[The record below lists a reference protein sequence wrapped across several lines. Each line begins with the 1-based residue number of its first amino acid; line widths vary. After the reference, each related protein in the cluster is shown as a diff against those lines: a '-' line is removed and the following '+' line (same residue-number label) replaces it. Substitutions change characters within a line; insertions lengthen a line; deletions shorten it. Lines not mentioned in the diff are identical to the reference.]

1 MNTQSIIL
9 FPLEPS
15 IVGTRFFCYQTKRGK
30 GPASFTS
37 SLDITFIETAMAIID
52 IDGVTFLTSHV
63 FPSRAE
69 WDIGIAALKNTTSS
83 ALGLEKL
90 PLIDAM

>member
-15 IVGTRFFCYQTKRGK
+15 IVGTRFFCHQTKRGN

-52 IDGVTFLTSHV
+52 IDGVTFLTHPMF
-63 FPSRAE
+63 FPAGRN
-69 WDIGIAALKNTTSS
+69 GT
-83 ALGLEKL
+83 
-90 PLIDAM
+90 

>member
-1 MNTQSIIL
+1 
-9 FPLEPS
+9 
-15 IVGTRFFCYQTKRGK
+15 
-30 GPASFTS
+30 
-37 SLDITFIETAMAIID
+37 MAIID